1 MTQRSANTQ
10 TSERED
16 AAADHQ
22 ETAPIEPGTVVKDT
36 LSGRAGVLDR
46 YEDEGGTAVLRTGSG
61 AEFTALT
68 PRLIVLG
75 NGGKPQTS

>member
-1 MTQRSANTQ
+1 MQ

-16 AAADHQ
+16 AGADHQ
-22 ETAPIEPGTVVKDT
+22 EVPPIEPGTVVKDT
-36 LSGRAGVLDR
+36 LSGRTGVLDR
-46 YEDEGGTAVLRTGSG
+46 YEDDGAAAVLRTGDKS
-61 AEFTALT
+61 EFTALT

>member
-1 MTQRSANTQ
+1 MQ

-22 ETAPIEPGTVVKDT
+22 EAPPIEPGTVVKDK
-36 LSGRAGVLDR
+36 LSGRTGVLDR
-46 YEDEGGTAVLRTGSG
+46 YEDEGTSAVLRTGSG
-61 AEFTALT
+61 SEFTALT

-75 NGGKPQTS
+75 NGGKPQKP